1 MKKRIHCILLMMV
14 VASAICC
21 TSCDDNTDRNI
32 YTQVTMVAELPDG
45 RSIVRMEAD
54 ETLDGTYLRNIN
66 NRMEYEFPLFINNC
80 GNVKLQ
86 KGVYLIA
93 FDADATFA
101 DGTTARVRCSE
112 YSAAET
118 AAELLDDNETIVLRL
133 TQIN

>member
-1 MKKRIHCILLMMV
+1 M
-14 VASAICC
+14 
-21 TSCDDNTDRNI
+21 
-32 YTQVTMVAELPDG
+32 
-45 RSIVRMEAD
+45 
-54 ETLDGTYLRNIN
+54 
-66 NRMEYEFPLFINNC
+66 
-80 GNVKLQ
+80 KLQ

-101 DGTTARVRCSE
+101 DGTTARVRCSG